1 MMQHVCEIP
10 VTGLLGKGEYYSNY
24 WNQRGVK
31 VVDSM
36 RAPLTYR
43 SEHVLLN
50 LKNSDRLNEWYK
62 YNTTGIIVNVHGS
75 ETVNWAGSDFDM
87 DIIATTSDETIIKG
101 VYQNE
106 LPIMYEPPKSSPK
119 VLKDRDLFNADKH
132 SFGSEIGQIT
142 NKSTSGYA
150 LLADLEEGSN
160 EYETTMNRIKM
171 CTKLQ
176 SAQIDKAKIG
186 RKVKSIPNTWTNFL
200 RYNKDDTDETKKQK
214 DFLNSISLKK
224 HPYFFTYLYKGTRRA
239 YKKYYNDQDATC
251 RQKFG
256 KSLSELKLSKRKTRE
271 ELEFI
276 KSFKQKS
283 PVIDSDCTMNNICR
297 YIESIDFGIRRIIND
312 NTNEEIYKDLM
323 SGYVNDFDNNICKKI
338 VKVINEFKNL
348 SHDLASTSETSNRSD
363 VDEEVEAN
371 IEISYTELETSLSS
385 ICSNIIELVDY
396 LIYIFY
402 FRNKGLNKETLWKIY
417 GNYIVDNL
425 INKNDKIAL
434 PFHDE
439 NGEIEYL
446 NKKYTLREV
455 LL

>member
-1 MMQHVCEIP
+1 
-10 VTGLLGKGEYYSNY
+10 
-24 WNQRGVK
+24 
-31 VVDSM
+31 
-36 RAPLTYR
+36 
-43 SEHVLLN
+43 
-50 LKNSDRLNEWYK
+50 
-62 YNTTGIIVNVHGS
+62 
-75 ETVNWAGSDFDM
+75 
-87 DIIATTSDETIIKG
+87 
-101 VYQNE
+101 
-106 LPIMYEPPKSSPK
+106 
-119 VLKDRDLFNADKH
+119 
-132 SFGSEIGQIT
+132 
-142 NKSTSGYA
+142 
-150 LLADLEEGSN
+150 
-160 EYETTMNRIKM
+160 
-171 CTKLQ
+171 
-176 SAQIDKAKIG
+176 
-186 RKVKSIPNTWTNFL
+186 
-200 RYNKDDTDETKKQK
+200 
-214 DFLNSISLKK
+214 
-224 HPYFFTYLYKGTRRA
+224 
-239 YKKYYNDQDATC
+239 
-251 RQKFG
+251 
-256 KSLSELKLSKRKTRE
+256 LSKRKTRE